1 MMENKGLKY
10 AKRLSLMI
18 LTAVVLGA
26 GAFSTEVSAQK
37 GTSFEIQVPFDF
49 VVRGRTFA
57 AARYRIGRL
66 SPANP
71 DVLVLKNSAGRTLM
85 ILQTQRLGSGA
96 PAELSR
102 LTFSRYGE
110 TNFLDSIMA
119 SGESYASL
127 IPPVRS
133 DRERR
138 ETAQTMQI
146 VSLTHK

>member
-1 MMENKGLKY
+1 MRYIELKY
-10 AKRLSLMI
+10 VKRLSLAV
-18 LTAVVLGA
+18 LTIVVIGA
-26 GAFSTEVSAQK
+26 GAFSTKVSAQK
-37 GTSFEIQVPFDF
+37 ATSFEIQVPFDF

-66 SPANP
+66 NPANP
-71 DVLVLKNSAGRTLM
+71 DLLVLKNSVGRTLM

-127 IPPVRS
+127 IPSIKS
-133 DRERR
+133 DRQRR